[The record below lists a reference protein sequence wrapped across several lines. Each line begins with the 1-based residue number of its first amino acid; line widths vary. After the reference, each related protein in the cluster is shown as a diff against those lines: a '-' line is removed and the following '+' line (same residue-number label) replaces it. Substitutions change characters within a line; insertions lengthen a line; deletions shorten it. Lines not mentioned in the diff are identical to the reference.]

1 MRSNIPSSPIRTE
14 EGAVAK
20 RITPEQQLRRLVMSC
35 MLFEKEF
42 YVDGVTIA
50 ENIKA
55 AIKNVSPRVALDIAV
70 EARNKAGLRHVP
82 LLILSALA
90 RDPGIQRYVPQCI
103 NRPDEMAELIAIYW
117 RDGKKPIPSPMRK
130 GLARTFTKF
139 NEYSLSKNNRDG
151 AIKLR
156 DVLFLCHAKPLNI
169 EQDHLWKKLI
179 GGHCSICWSPKSK
192 PKKRK
197 YMKKCT
203 CGGPEAK
210 LEIADTWET
219 SLSGGEDKKDAFTR
233 LIIQDKLGALAVL
246 KNLRNMQESGVD
258 PTLIKKAIIDI
269 DTSKVFPY
277 RFISAARYATRYEP
291 QLEMSMFKCIENVP
305 KLNGRTVLL
314 IDVSGSMDEMMSS
327 KSEMKRID
335 AACGLAM
342 ICREICNDVEIYT
355 FSSKTVA
362 VPPRRGFALRDAVVN
377 SQIHSSTRLDEAI
390 GVINN
395 LNFDRLIVITDEQ
408 IQGSFTSTPNCD
420 KAYMINV
427 ASNKNG
433 VGYGKWIHIDGFS
446 EAVLS
451 FIKEVEN

>member
-1 MRSNIPSSPIRTE
+1 MRTNIPSQPIRTE
-14 EGAVAK
+14 EGVVAK

-50 ENIKA
+50 DNIKA
-55 AIKNVSPRVALDIAV
+55 AVKNVSPIIALDIAV

-82 LLILSALA
+82 LLILNALA
-90 RDPGIQRYVPQCI
+90 RDPGIQRYIPLCI
-103 NRPDEMAELIAIYW
+103 NRPDEMAELISIYW
-117 RDGKKPIPSPMRK
+117 KDGKKPLPSPMRK
-130 GLARTFTKF
+130 GLARAFKKF

-151 AIKLR
+151 AVKLR
-156 DVLFLCHAKPLNI
+156 DVLFLCHAKPVDI

-179 GGHCSICWSPKSK
+179 GGHCSVCWNPKAR

-197 YMKKCT
+197 FMKECT

-219 SLSGGEDKKDAFTR
+219 NLSGGEDKKDTFTR

-258 PTLIKKAIIDI
+258 PELIKKSILEI
-269 DTSKVFPY
+269 DTSKIFPY
-277 RFISAARYATRYEP
+277 RFISAARYAPQYEP
-291 QLEMSMFKCIENVP
+291 QLETSMFKCIENVP
-305 KLNGRTVLL
+305 KLKGKTVLL
-314 IDVSGSMDEMMSS
+314 VDVSGSMDEPMSS
-327 KSEMKRID
+327 KSDMVRLD

-342 ICREICNDVEIYT
+342 ICREICEDVEIHT

-377 SQIHSSTRLDEAI
+377 SQDHGSTYLAGAI
-390 GVINN
+390 DTINKGS
-395 LNFDRLIVITDEQ
+395 FDRLIVITDEQ
-408 IQGSFTSTPNCD
+408 AHGGYVPTPNCG

-427 ASNKNG
+427 ASNKHG
-433 VGYGKWIHIDGFS
+433 IGYGKWIHIDGFS

>member
-1 MRSNIPSSPIRTE
+1 MMTNIPSQPIRTE

-50 ENIKA
+50 DNIKA
-55 AIKNVSPRVALDIAV
+55 AIKNVSPRIALDIAV

-90 RDPGIQRYVPQCI
+90 REPEIQRYIPQCI
-103 NRPDEMAELIAIYW
+103 NRPDEMAELIAIFW
-117 RDGKKPIPSPMRK
+117 KDGKKPLPSPMRK
-130 GLARTFTKF
+130 GLARAFTKF

-156 DVLFLCHAKPLNI
+156 DVLFLCHAKPVDI
-169 EQDHLWKKLI
+169 EQDRLWKKLI
-179 GGHCSICWSPKSK
+179 GGHCSVCWNPKSK
-192 PKKRK
+192 PKKRRF
-197 YMKKCT
+197 MKECT

-219 SLSGGEDKKDAFTR
+219 NLSGGEDKKDTFTR
-233 LIIQDKLGALAVL
+233 LIIQNKLGALAVL
-246 KNLRNMQESGVD
+246 KNLRNMQESSVD
-258 PTLIKKAIIDI
+258 PELIKKVILEI
-269 DTSKVFPY
+269 DTSKIFPY
-277 RFISAARYATRYEP
+277 RFISAARYAPQYEP
-291 QLEMSMFKCIENVP
+291 QLETSMFKCIENVP
-305 KLNGRTVLL
+305 KLKGRTALL
-314 IDVSGSMDEMMSS
+314 VDVSGSMKDPMSE
-327 KSEMKRID
+327 KSEMIRMD

-342 ICREICNDVEIYT
+342 ICREICDDVNVYT
-355 FSSKTVA
+355 FSSETIP

-377 SQIHSSTRLDEAI
+377 SQSHSSTRLASAI
-390 GVINN
+390 KYISNSI
-395 LNFDRLIVITDEQ
+395 FDRVIVITDEQ
-408 IQGSFTSTPNCD
+408 TGDGNIPDLNCD

-433 VGYGKWIHIDGFS
+433 IGYGKWIHIDGFS

-451 FIKEVEN
+451 FIKEIEN